1 MYNPR
6 HIIDLIAINVRK
18 TGNPFGVPAAMIN
31 QWWKGVPQGTRREGD
46 ALLFTGL
53 MYQSIPYIEN
63 TTRYL
68 ERFEGTP
75 WAGYLKFSKYTR
87 YVPNWL
93 VGWAFVCLTSRAE
106 RRKYNGIVQGIYRIL
121 KKAQVDFFYRP
132 ELDGYSGILLYDLG
146 DHQGFIRH
154 ARAMAKNLKLHGV
167 KKIITVDPHTTY
179 ALKVLYPKYAGASF
193 EVQTYFELID
203 FKAGNGHPPVAVHD
217 PCFYGRYLDLSEVPL
232 KVLHNLGVGCVE
244 VRRSGNFTHC
254 CGGPAESV
262 SPALTR
268 EILGHRVEE
277 LKATGAPVVTMC
289 PICLANLTKAGV
301 EVEDLS
307 SLIARCA

>member
-31 QWWKGVPQGTRREGD
+31 QWWKGVPRQTRREGD

-53 MYQSIPYIEN
+53 MYQSVPYIEN

-87 YVPNWL
+87 YLPNWL
-93 VGWAFVCLTSRAE
+93 VGWAFACLTPRAE
-106 RRKYNGIVQGIYRIL
+106 RRKYNGIVQNIYRIL

-154 ARAMAKNLKLHGV
+154 ARALAKNLKLHGV
-167 KKIITVDPHTTY
+167 KKLITVDPHTTY
-179 ALKVLYPKYAGASF
+179 ALKVLYPKYAGESF

-232 KVLHNLGVGCVE
+232 KVLHNLGIGCVE
-244 VRRSGNFTHC
+244 VRWSGNFAHC
-254 CGGPAESV
+254 CGGPAESL

-301 EVEDLS
+301 AVEDLS